1 MAEFPALPFFTDAWV
16 ADTKHLSRVERD
28 IYLHLLIVM
37 WRTPGCKCPNDEA
50 WLSRR
55 LDIRENSET
64 EILRRIVTEFCIS
77 DGNRIWQKRLLK
89 EFQFCQKQSERRKG
103 KKNKDIMFDRAT
115 LLDAAPTPT
124 PTPTIKNTPSK
135 PPKGAGVLNGH
146 LEDFEIWYS
155 AYPRKIARG
164 AAERAFAKAIKIAKL
179 DDLIAGAKRYAATV
193 ADSEPR
199 FVAHPATWLNAKRW
213 LDEQPAAAKSTA
225 AAGVAVEP
233 WEQRVKGFRKTG
245 FWNPA
250 WGFKPGQQGCS
261 VPPQFLTEQ
270 ERAAR

>member
-1 MAEFPALPFFTDAWV
+1 M
-16 ADTKHLSRVERD
+16 HL
-28 IYLHLLIVM
+28 
-37 WRTPGCKCPNDEA
+37 WRSPQQRFPNDHA
-50 WLSRR
+50 WLARKFGRSVQAFEN
-55 LDIRENSET
+55 DILPLMRE
-64 EILRRIVTEFCIS
+64 FMQA
-77 DGNRIWQKRLLK
+77 DGNWWTQKRLSAEWEYVRK
-89 EFQFCQKQSERRKG
+89 TTSRQSEAAKARWAKHKSASHGNAERHESG
-103 KKNKDIMFDRAT
+103 N
-115 LLDAAPTPT
+115 APTPT